1 MWRVQGGHVLLR
13 VPRRGQQG
21 EKLNEIIP
29 HHTHLLQMRQP
40 RVPGERQ
47 NYYDVPRKADHTG
60 PERFRPRILWDESPA
75 FLTR

>member
-13 VPRRGQQG
+13 VPQRGQQG

-47 NYYDVPRKADHTG
+47 NYYDVPRKAETTQAQSGLDRVYSG
-60 PERFRPRILWDESPA
+60 MKARRF
-75 FLTR
+75 